1 MLGMAQVTG
10 PPGGLSQPPA
20 VVAYFQVLET
30 DTHKCHTLRDKSSD
44 TLPATPSLPSWTLAM
59 PLGRKWNFFSTHPLL
74 RRAARTTG

>member
-1 MLGMAQVTG
+1 MLGTAQVMG
-10 PPGGLSQPPA
+10 PAGLSQPPA

-30 DTHKCHTLRDKSSD
+30 DTHKRRRPRDKSSD

-59 PLGRKWNFFSTHPLL
+59 PLGRKWNFFSTQPLL